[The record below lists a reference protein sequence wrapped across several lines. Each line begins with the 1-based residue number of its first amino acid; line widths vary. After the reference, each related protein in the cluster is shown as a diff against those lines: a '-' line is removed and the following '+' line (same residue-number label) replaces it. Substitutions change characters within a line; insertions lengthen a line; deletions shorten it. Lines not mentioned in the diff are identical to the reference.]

1 MSGPIS
7 AWSTEQEGSVT
18 TASGKQQARRAQSQ
32 APEPR
37 LFLSRALVVRYL
49 SLKYLYFCVLFGKLR
64 PGK

>member
-7 AWSTEQEGSVT
+7 AWSTEQEGSLT
-18 TASGKQQARRAQSQ
+18 MASGKQQARRAQSQ

-37 LFLSRALVVRYL
+37 SFLSHTLVLRYL